1 MGATAWLTWAED
13 PLWTSVAIGGPLALV
28 LLTVVLLGAHLR
40 RAGTLLLAAIL
51 VGGTTAVLVMQAFV
65 FGENAS
71 SRVWHFPHDVST
83 LQQRFADR
91 DDGTMVQFA
100 DLRSRQ
106 KPGRD
111 AKLRQSWQSF
121 LAGSMYHVAGIDAVN
136 NYTGMGFLP
145 FTKRLCM
152 DYDGLT
158 KECGYQRIWEPAEK
172 GGPPLADLMKLET
185 IVVQKSMASQV
196 TPPDGWTAEEGGDAV
211 VFRRDEPVPWEGSDL
226 SFADDGVAVG
236 EASSDGPYS
245 ESVEVTTDQG
255 GDVVFARLAW
265 PGYSAEVDGESVP
278 VSANQVGLLTVSL
291 PPGTSGTL
299 RVSFRPP
306 GLAAGLVA
314 GGLGTA
320 GAAVLGVLDLRR
332 RRTRVPEPAAVGA
345 E

>member
-1 MGATAWLTWAED
+1 
-13 PLWTSVAIGGPLALV
+13 
-28 LLTVVLLGAHLR
+28 
-40 RAGTLLLAAIL
+40 
-51 VGGTTAVLVMQAFV
+51 MQAFV

-111 AKLRQSWQSF
+111 AKLRESWQSF
-121 LAGSMYHVAGIDAVN
+121 LAGSMYHVAGVDAVN

-158 KECGYQRIWEPAEK
+158 KQCGYQRIWEPAEK

-226 SFADDGVAVG
+226 SFADDGVEVG

-245 ESVEVTTDQG
+245 ETG
-255 GDVVFARLAW
+255 RGDDRPGRRRRVRQARLA
-265 PGYSAEVDGESVP
+265 
-278 VSANQVGLLTVSL
+278 GLLRGGGRRVGARVRQPGRAADRL
-291 PPGTSGTL
+291 PAARDVRHAPGQLPATGP
-299 RVSFRPP
+299 RGR
-306 GLAAGLVA
+306 AG
-314 GGLGTA
+314 
-320 GAAVLGVLDLRR
+320 R
-332 RRTRVPEPAAVGA
+332 RRTRYGGRGRPRRTRPAPTTYAGPRNRPLSKRNRSHRGKVTRCPPA
-345 E
+345 EGRMECWCPPNR